1 MNRIDACLSKLKAEG
16 KKALITFITAGD
28 PSLDTTEKLVLTMF
42 DNGAD
47 IIEIGVPFSD
57 PIAEGTT
64 IQEASLRALSTGE
77 TNLDTIFELVK
88 RLRAN
93 TDKPLVLM
101 MYINT
106 IFRYGTEK
114 FFKLCKEDGID
125 GVIVPDLPYEERDEI
140 LPYAKANGIIPI
152 SMVTPAS
159 HERIRAIASQAEGF
173 LYCVSSNG
181 VTGTRSSFST
191 DFDSFFGEIKK
202 SCKIPAMV
210 GFGISSPEQAK
221 KMSGYCDGGIVG
233 SAVVKIV
240 AQYGKDSAEKVG
252 EFTKSLKEAMN

>member
-1 MNRIDACLSKLKAEG
+1 MNRIESTLSALKSEG

-28 PSLDTTEKLVLTMF
+28 PDLETTEKLILEMF
-42 DNGAD
+42 DKGAD

-57 PIAEGTT
+57 PIAEGKT
-64 IQEASLRALSTGE
+64 IQAASLRSLATGK
-77 TNLDTIFELVK
+77 TNLLSIFDMVK
-88 RLRAN
+88 SLRTK

-101 MYINT
+101 MYVNT
-106 IFRYGTEK
+106 IFRFGTEK
-114 FFKLCKEDGID
+114 FFGLCKEYGID

-140 LPYAKANGIIPI
+140 LPYAKANGIIAV

-159 HERIRAIASQAEGF
+159 HERIKAIASQAEGF

-181 VTGTRSSFST
+181 VTGTRDSFTT

-221 KMSGYCDGGIVG
+221 KMSGYCDGVIVG
-233 SAVVKIV
+233 SAIVKLV
-240 AQYGKDSAEKVG
+240 GQYGRESAEKVG
-252 EFTKSLKEAMN
+252 ELTASLKNAMN